1 MKRVTLFCIKLK
13 RGVEKDRSNS
23 YLLSLKIN
31 MLYMRLRYIIPAAFF
46 LFLFTASCVVQENP
60 VTGNKR
66 AYAYSWQQEVELGNE
81 VDKEITAQFGLYDDS
96 EVSEYFKEISRVILE
111 ESHMRREDTPE
122 KFRNTEFTFR
132 VLDSPVVNAFAL
144 PGGFVYVTRG
154 LMAHLNNEAQ
164 LAVVIGHEIGH
175 VAARH
180 ASQRGLQQTI
190 GQAVMVGG
198 AIIGQE
204 FLGVSGESILNLSG
218 QAAQLIFLSY
228 SRDHERESDR
238 LGVEYAAM
246 TGYDAAEGAD
256 FFTSLKRIS
265 EQSGGGIPTLLSSH
279 PDPGE
284 REKTIPEKAQEW
296 RERGYEQ
303 TILNKEEYMQ
313 LLDGM
318 VYGENP
324 RNGFE
329 SDGRFYHPNMEF
341 QFPIAAGWNVI
352 NQPSQVVMVS
362 PEEKG
367 VSIFRIDNEAET
379 ARESVQ
385 NFLAENEIE
394 TDNQGSTQS
403 SGRYDAYEAD
413 FTVQQES
420 QTLGVHLFSVEY
432 NETIYTFLSYSSEDD
447 FPEYLPIFRDMAT
460 SFDRLTDPSILN
472 INPVT
477 IRITE
482 TEGEEVFSRLLPDEL
497 PMNIGT
503 EEVAILNQ
511 VNLNDVIPAGSLLK
525 IPVQ

>member
-1 MKRVTLFCIKLK
+1 
-13 RGVEKDRSNS
+13 
-23 YLLSLKIN
+23 
-31 MLYMRLRYIIPAAFF
+31 MRLRTILPTAFL
-46 LFLFTASCVVQENP
+46 LFFFTSSCVVQESP
-60 VTGNKR
+60 VTGTKR
-66 AYAYSWQQEVELGNE
+66 AYAYSWQQEVELGKD
-81 VDKEITAQFGLYDDS
+81 VDSEIVSQFGLYDDP
-96 EVSEYFKEISRVILE
+96 EVSEYFSEVSAVILE
-111 ESHMRREDTPE
+111 NSHMRREDTPE

-180 ASQRGLQQTI
+180 ASQRGLQQAI
-190 GQAVMVGG
+190 GQAVVVGG

-256 FFTSLKRIS
+256 FFTSLKRLS
-265 EQSGGGIPTLLSSH
+265 EKSGGGVPNLLSSH

-284 REKTIPEKAQEW
+284 REETIPEKAEEW
-296 RERGYEQ
+296 RQKGYEQ
-303 TILNKEEYMQ
+303 SILNKEEYMQ

-318 VYGENP
+318 VFGENP
-324 RNGFE
+324 RDGFE
-329 SDGRFYHPNMEF
+329 RDGRFFHPNMEF
-341 QFPIAAGWNVI
+341 QFPVPSGWNLI

-367 VSIFRIDNEAET
+367 VSIFRIDGEAET

-385 NFLAENEIE
+385 NFLSNNEIE
-394 TDNQGSTQS
+394 TDSQRSTQS

-420 QTLGVHLFSVEY
+420 QTLGVHLYAVEY
-432 NETIYTFLSYSSEDD
+432 QGTVYTFLSYSAESD
-447 FPEYLPIFRDMAT
+447 FSEYLPIFKDTAT
-460 SFDRLTDPSILN
+460 NFDRLTDQSILN
-472 INPVT
+472 IDPVT
-477 IRITE
+477 IRVTR
-482 TEGEEVFSRLLPDEL
+482 TSGEEVFSRLLPDEL
-497 PMNIGT
+497 PMDIDE

-511 VNLNDVIPAGSLLK
+511 VNLGDVIPAGTLIK

>member
-1 MKRVTLFCIKLK
+1 M
-13 RGVEKDRSNS
+13 S
-23 YLLSLKIN
+23 
-31 MLYMRLRYIIPAAFF
+31 LRYIIPTAVLFF
-46 LFLFTASCVVQENP
+46 FFTASCVVQESP
-60 VTGNKR
+60 VTGSKR
-66 AYAYSWQQEVELGNE
+66 AYAYSWQQEVEIGNE
-81 VDKEITAQFGLYDDS
+81 VDSEIIAQFGLYDDP
-96 EVSEYFKEISRVILE
+96 EVAEYFNEISSVILE
-111 ESHMRREDTPE
+111 NSHMRREDTPE
-122 KFRNTEFTFR
+122 QFRNTEFTFR

-180 ASQRGLQQTI
+180 ASQRGLQQAI
-190 GQAVMVGG
+190 GQAVVVGG
-198 AIIGQE
+198 AIIGEE

-246 TGYDAAEGAD
+246 TGYDAEEGAD

-265 EQSGGGIPTLLSSH
+265 EESGGGIPTLLSSH

-284 REKTIPEKAQEW
+284 REKTIPEKAEEW
-296 RERGYEQ
+296 REKGYEQ
-303 TILNKEEYMQ
+303 TILNKEEYLQ

-324 RNGFE
+324 RDGFE
-329 SDGRFYHPNMEF
+329 RDEQFYHPNMEF
-341 QFPIAAGWNVI
+341 RFPVPAGWNLI

-385 NFLAENEIE
+385 NFLSNNEIE
-394 TDNQGSTQS
+394 TDNQGRAQS

-420 QTLGVHLFSVEY
+420 QTLGVHLYSVEY
-432 NETIYTFLSYSSEDD
+432 NETVYTFLSYSAEDD
-447 FPEYLPIFRDMAT
+447 FSEYRPIFRAT
-460 SFDRLTDPSILN
+460 ATGFDRLTDPSILN
-472 INPVT
+472 ISPVT

-482 TEGEEVFSRLLPDEL
+482 TSAEEVFSRLLPDIL
-497 PMNIGT
+497 PMNIEK

-511 VNLNDVIPAGSLLK
+511 VDLNDAIPAGSLLK

>member
-1 MKRVTLFCIKLK
+1 
-13 RGVEKDRSNS
+13 
-23 YLLSLKIN
+23 
-31 MLYMRLRYIIPAAFF
+31 MRLRTILPTAFL
-46 LFLFTASCVVQENP
+46 LFFFTSSCVVQESP
-60 VTGNKR
+60 VTGTKR
-66 AYAYSWQQEVELGNE
+66 AYAYSWQQEVELGKD
-81 VDKEITAQFGLYDDS
+81 VDSEIVSQFGLYDDP
-96 EVSEYFKEISRVILE
+96 EVSEYFSEISAVILE
-111 ESHMRREDTPE
+111 NSHMRREDTPE

-180 ASQRGLQQTI
+180 ASQRGLQQAI
-190 GQAVMVGG
+190 GQAVVVGG

-256 FFTSLKRIS
+256 FFTSLKRLS
-265 EQSGGGIPTLLSSH
+265 EKSGGGVPNLLSSH

-284 REKTIPEKAQEW
+284 REETIPEKAEEW
-296 RERGYEQ
+296 RQKGYEQ
-303 TILNKEEYMQ
+303 SILNKEEYMQ

-318 VYGENP
+318 VFGENP
-324 RNGFE
+324 RDGFE
-329 SDGRFYHPNMEF
+329 RDGRFFHPNMEF
-341 QFPIAAGWNVI
+341 QFPVPSGWNLI

-367 VSIFRIDNEAET
+367 VSIFRIDGEAET

-385 NFLAENEIE
+385 NFLSNNEIE
-394 TDNQGSTQS
+394 TDSQRSTQS

-420 QTLGVHLFSVEY
+420 QTLGVHLYAVEY
-432 NETIYTFLSYSSEDD
+432 QGSVYTFLSYSAESD
-447 FPEYLPIFRDMAT
+447 FSEYLPIFKDTAT
-460 SFDRLTDPSILN
+460 NFDRLTDQSILN
-472 INPVT
+472 IDPVT
-477 IRITE
+477 IRVTR
-482 TEGEEVFSRLLPDEL
+482 TSGEEVFSRLLPDEL
-497 PMNIGT
+497 PMDIDE

-511 VNLNDVIPAGSLLK
+511 VNLGDVIPAGTLIK